1 VAFPDD
7 RDRRIIRKAEQC
19 ENLAIDL
26 ANWVGEYNPQR
37 HEQDLLPVPDSD
49 EFELTR
55 LRRLASNLY
64 SSAKVPVAAAV
75 YGPSQVGK
83 SLFVGRVLVPSSDD
97 YTPLGRDEQS
107 APPAY
112 YQHLSFDTDLNPQSG
127 SNEATALVTRFTTK
141 DRIQATAPD
150 YPVIVRAL
158 TRAQWLR
165 VMARGFAVE
174 CATPERAWN
183 QGELEELFEEISKK
197 YAAADVDRG
206 WRLDILDA
214 YAYMRTIDRR
224 GYPSHESVVNGL
236 LTRYPLSEDGYVQI
250 AANLFWDSWD
260 SLTQMFVRINA
271 FLAELV
277 SEDHDPAIL
286 THWAGVRFLLDT
298 QRAKV
303 HERRTSRCFQRC
315 SWEDFQLA
323 KKDGWH
329 ILEYHEGR
337 GGGNEPQAI
346 IQASMLEMA
355 IPILPH
361 RLSDDWRKVIEQ
373 IDILDI
379 PGMRAGRMGAE
390 EGKRFSADTLDEQM
404 EIVKRGKVAYLFE
417 RYTEEMLIQTLLLL
431 ARGGNLEVTAQM
443 KAHIDK
449 WGRARYGEKVWPMKV
464 KDKLPALFLGITGI
478 DEEFRDREEYADP
491 MLYNTRFSQLAD
503 ALADVMS
510 DFGGKGKQFT
520 NCYPIRYPGTWDT
533 NEQQREKS
541 GKEKWTHAGKAFLKA
556 EMVQTY
562 VGDADRKWQ
571 AAMTDG
577 DGGLSLIS
585 AGWKEVTTAEK
596 KQDQL
601 EKQVDEVLARL
612 LQLARGWAVD
622 PDANVDREK
631 RIRCAERVIDWLT
644 RDRQLVY
651 DRVQAMEETL
661 CLGEGAQ
668 MGISDFA
675 DMPTRQ
681 TVGRPDSM
689 ERRFPRHLQSFMHEW
704 ATSSVPQTWERI
716 TSTRPE
722 AGPWLGMDDLAAFA
736 RYLKDYLLSEH
747 CFDDFS
753 GQLLKVI
760 GLKLRDESAKRRARR
775 KYARIIMNDFVM
787 NPGPDTHP
795 LGKPPREAGAEGEG
809 EVAETDDAG
818 DEGEAAATDTAQD
831 DLDDFGLMG
840 AFVTRWRNRLPQAL
854 ALGAGTE
861 VKIPPGNSELFEILE
876 PFEGR

>member
-7 RDRRIIRKAEQC
+7 RDRKIIRKAETTEQ
-19 ENLAIDL
+19 LAVDL
-26 ANWVGEYNPQR
+26 ANWVAEFNEDR
-37 HEQDLLPVPDSD
+37 RKQDLLPIPDSD

-55 LRRLASNLY
+55 MRRSASNLY
-64 SSAKVPVAAAV
+64 ASAKVPVAAAV

-107 APPAY
+107 GPPAY

-141 DRIQATAPD
+141 DRIASVGLAD
-150 YPVIVRAL
+150 YPVVVRAL

-165 VMARGFAVE
+165 VMARGFNVE
-174 CATPERAWN
+174 CATPERAWS
-183 QGELEELFEEISKK
+183 QAELEDLFEEMSRK
-197 YAAADVDRG
+197 YAAANIDRG

-214 YAYMRTIDRR
+214 YAYMRSVDRR
-224 GYPSHESVVNGL
+224 GFPAHESIVNGL
-236 LTRYPLSEDGYVQI
+236 LTRYPLSEDGYIQI
-250 AANLFWDSWD
+250 SASLFWDEWQ
-260 SLTQMFVRINA
+260 SLTQMFQRIND
-271 FLAELV
+271 FLATLV
-277 SEDHDPAIL
+277 TEDHDPAIL

-298 QRAKV
+298 QRASV

-315 SWEDFQLA
+315 TWEDFQMA
-323 KKDGWH
+323 QKEGWH

-337 GGGNEPQAI
+337 GGGNEPAAI

-361 RLSDDWRKVIEQ
+361 RLSDDWRRVIEQ
-373 IDILDI
+373 IDILDV

-449 WGRARYGEKVWPMKV
+449 WGRARYGEKIWPGKV
-464 KDKLPALFLGITGI
+464 KDELPALFLGITGI

-491 MLYNTRFSQLAD
+491 MLYNTRFAQLAD
-503 ALADVMS
+503 ALGDVMS
-510 DFGGKGKQFT
+510 DFGGKGQTFT

-533 NEQQREKS
+533 NEEQRQKA
-541 GKEKWTHAGKAFLKA
+541 GAEKWEYAGKAFLKA
-556 EMVQTY
+556 EEVQTY
-562 VGDADRKWQ
+562 VGNAEKKWK
-571 AAMTDG
+571 AAVTDG

-585 AGWKEVTTAEK
+585 AGWKAVTTAEK

-601 EKQVDEVLARL
+601 EKQIDDVFARL
-612 LQLARGWAVD
+612 LQLGRSWVVD

-631 RIRCAERVIDWLT
+631 RIRCAEKILDWLT
-644 RDRQLVY
+644 QDPQLVY
-651 DRVQAMEETL
+651 DRVKAIENSF
-661 CLGEGAQ
+661 CLGDGEQLAVA
-668 MGISDFA
+668 DYA

-681 TVGRPDSM
+681 SAGRPEPLD
-689 ERRFPRHLQSFMHEW
+689 RRFPKHLQQFMHEW
-704 ATSSVPQTWERI
+704 ATSTAPQNWERY
-716 TSTRPE
+716 TSEHPE
-722 AGPWLGMDDLAAFA
+722 GGPWLGLDDMAQFA
-736 RYLKDYLLSEH
+736 RYLKDYMLSQH
-747 CFDDFS
+747 CFDDFNR
-753 GQLLKVI
+753 QLFKVV
-760 GLKLRDESAKRRARR
+760 GLKLRDEAAKRRARR
-775 KYARIIMNDFVM
+775 KYVRILVNDFLM
-787 NPGPDTHP
+787 NPGPSTEVLID
-795 LGKPPREAGAEGEG
+795 KKAPPPPDDEEGEEGG
-809 EVAETDDAG
+809 EGQQPEEEEDY
-818 DEGEAAATDTAQD
+818 
-831 DLDDFGLMG
+831 GLMG
-840 AFVTRWRNRLPQAL
+840 TFIDRWNGRLPQAL

-861 VKIPPGNSELFEILE
+861 VKIPPGNTELYAIID
-876 PFEGR
+876 PFEGM

>member
-1 VAFPDD
+1 VGFPDD
-7 RDRRIIRKAEQC
+7 RDRRIIRKAEQT

-26 ANWVGEYNPQR
+26 ANWVGEHNPAR
-37 HEQDLLPVPDSD
+37 IEEDLLPIPDSD

-55 LRRLASNLY
+55 LRRMASNLY
-64 SSAKVPVAAAV
+64 ASAKVPVAAAV

-107 APPAY
+107 GPPAY

-141 DRIQATAPD
+141 DRIATSTAPD

-158 TRAQWLR
+158 TRAQWIR
-165 VMARGFAVE
+165 VMARGFSVE

-183 QGELEELFEEISKK
+183 QAELEDLFEEISKK
-197 YAAADVDRG
+197 YASADVDRS

-214 YAYMRTIDRR
+214 YAYMRTVDRR
-224 GYPSHESVVNGL
+224 GYAAHESIVNGL

-250 AANLFWDSWD
+250 AANLFWDAWD
-260 SLTQMFVRINA
+260 SLTSMFVRINE
-271 FLAELV
+271 FLATLV
-277 SEDHDPAIL
+277 SDDHDPAIL

-298 QRAKV
+298 QRATE
-303 HERRTSRCFQRC
+303 HERRTSRCFQRVT
-315 SWEDFQLA
+315 WDDFQLA

-329 ILEYHEGR
+329 VLEYHEGR

-390 EGKRFSADTLDEQM
+390 EGKRFAADTLDEQM

-417 RYTEEMLIQTLLLL
+417 SYTEEMLIQTLLLL

-449 WGRARYGEKVWPMKV
+449 WGRARYGEKVWPAKV
-464 KDKLPALFLGITGI
+464 KDQIPALFLGITGI
-478 DEEFRDREEYADP
+478 DEEFRDREEYADS
-491 MLYNTRFSQLAD
+491 MLYETRFAQLAD
-503 ALADVMS
+503 ALGDVMS
-510 DFGGKGKQFT
+510 DFGGKDKCFT

-533 NEQQREKS
+533 NEQQRKKA
-541 GKEKWTHAGKAFLKA
+541 GADKWVHAGKAFMKA

-562 VGDADRKWQ
+562 VANAEQKWN
-571 AAMTDG
+571 AAVTDG

-596 KQDQL
+596 KQNQL
-601 EKQVDEVLARL
+601 EKQIDDVFARL
-612 LQLARGWAVD
+612 LQLARGWTVD

-631 RIRCAERVIDWLT
+631 RIRCAERVLDWLT
-644 RDRQLVY
+644 KDRQLVY
-651 DRVQAMEETL
+651 DRVQALEETL
-661 CLGEGAQ
+661 CLSDGEQFA
-668 MGISDFA
+668 ISDFA
-675 DMPTRQ
+675 EMPTRQ

-689 ERRFPRHLQSFMHEW
+689 ERRFPKQVQGFLHEW
-704 ATSSVPQTWERI
+704 ATSTVPTKWEQMAA
-716 TSTRPE
+716 TKPD
-722 AGPWLGMDDLAAFA
+722 AGPWLGMDDMASFA
-736 RYLKDYLLSEH
+736 RYLKDYLMSDH
-747 CFDDFS
+747 CVEDFN
-753 GQLLKVI
+753 GQLLKVV
-760 GLKLRDESAKRRARR
+760 GLKLRDESARRRARR
-775 KYARIIMNDFVM
+775 RYVRVLINDFVM
-787 NPGPDTHP
+787 NPGPDQSALKKEVP
-795 LGKPPREAGAEGEG
+795 KPVSE
-809 EVAETDDAG
+809 
-818 DEGEAAATDTAQD
+818 
-831 DLDDFGLMG
+831 
-840 AFVTRWRNRLPQAL
+840 
-854 ALGAGTE
+854 LGAGTE
-861 VKIPPGNSELFEILE
+861 VKIPPGNSELMEIVD
-876 PFEGR
+876 PFDSQ

>member
-7 RDRRIIRKAEQC
+7 RDRRIIKKAEQC

-26 ANWVGEYNPQR
+26 ANWVAEFNPPR
-37 HEQDLLPVPDSD
+37 HEKDMLPVPDSD

-55 LRRLASNLY
+55 LRRMASNLY

-97 YTPLGRDEQS
+97 YTPLGRDENTG
-107 APPAY
+107 PPAY

-141 DRIQATAPD
+141 DRLANLGLPD

-165 VMARGFAVE
+165 VIARGFNVE
-174 CATPERAWN
+174 CATPERTWN
-183 QGELEELFEEISKK
+183 QAELEELFEDVYKK
-197 YAAADVDRG
+197 FAASDIDRA

-214 YAYMRTIDRR
+214 YAYMRTVDRR
-224 GYPSHESVVNGL
+224 GFQSNESVVNGL
-236 LTRYPLSEDGYVQI
+236 LTRYPLSEDGYVAI
-250 AANLFWDSWD
+250 AANIFWDDWAA
-260 SLTQMFVRINA
+260 LTQMFVRIA
-271 FLAELV
+271 KFLAELV
-277 SEDHDPAIL
+277 TEDHDPAIL

-298 QRAKV
+298 QRAAI

-315 SWEDFQLA
+315 AWEDFQMVR
-323 KKDGWH
+323 KNDWH

-346 IQASMLEMA
+346 IQASMLEMV

-390 EGKRFSADTLDEQM
+390 EGKRFSADTLEEQM

-449 WGRARYGEKVWPMKV
+449 WGKARYGDKVWPSKV
-464 KDKLPALFLGITGI
+464 RDELPALFLGITGI

-491 MLYNTRFSQLAD
+491 MLYETRFAQLAD
-503 ALADVMS
+503 ALGDVMT
-510 DFGGKGKQFT
+510 DFGGKGKHFT
-520 NCYPIRYPGTWDT
+520 NCYPIRYPGTWDA
-533 NEQQREKS
+533 NQKQREKA
-541 GKEKWTHAGKAFLKA
+541 GADKWENAGQAFLKA
-556 EMVQTY
+556 RQVQTF
-562 VGDADRKWQ
+562 VADADLKWQ
-571 AAMTDG
+571 RAITDG

-601 EKQVDEVLARL
+601 EKQIDEVLGRL
-612 LQLARGWAVD
+612 VQLASNWKVD

-631 RIRCAERVIDWLT
+631 RIRCAERILDWLT
-644 RDRQLVY
+644 KDPQLVY

-661 CLGEGAQ
+661 CLGEGEQFQLA
-668 MGISDFA
+668 DFA
-675 DMPTRQ
+675 DMPARQ
-681 TVGRPDSM
+681 SAGRPDSM
-689 ERRFPRHLQSFMHEW
+689 EKRFPRQLQQFLHEW
-704 ATSSVPQTWERI
+704 SVSAVPQKWERQAQAK
-716 TSTRPE
+716 PD
-722 AGPWLGMDDLAAFA
+722 AGPWLGMDDMASFA
-736 RYLKDYLLSEH
+736 RYLKDFILSEH
-747 CFDDFS
+747 CFDDVS
-753 GQLLKVI
+753 GSMLKVV

-775 KYARIIMNDFVM
+775 KYVRIMMNDFLM
-787 NPGPDTHP
+787 SPGPEELDVASKK
-795 LGKPPREAGAEGEG
+795 KPASAAVADEDEDRVDAEEPPP
-809 EVAETDDAG
+809 EEEY
-818 DEGEAAATDTAQD
+818 DENDEY
-831 DLDDFGLMG
+831 GLMG
-840 AFVTRWRNRLPQAL
+840 AFVSRWKERLPAAL

-861 VKIPPGNSELFEILE
+861 VQIPPGNAELIEVLA
-876 PFEGR
+876 PFETST